1 MAWAIFQVT
10 IGLFL
15 LHTGSD
21 SLIAK
26 YEIPIVSI
34 RDCRIYII
42 VSYLSASRDET
53 GSYSISP
60 SQLGMERGRLM
71 HHRRFDFFPDQR
83 SDVRIHFNTPSLLI
97 IRYSAA
103 FVV

>member
-1 MAWAIFQVT
+1 MRVGINSDFDVDWPVVAWAIFQVT

-21 SLIAK
+21 SLIAN

-34 RDCRIYII
+34 RDCRRYII

-60 SQLGMERGRLM
+60 QPVG
-71 HHRRFDFFPDQR
+71 
-83 SDVRIHFNTPSLLI
+83 
-97 IRYSAA
+97 Y
-103 FVV
+103 